1 MKSDCLNEL
10 RTSIIDAIKNGN
22 VEQEYP
28 KWIFKCR
35 VDYNISSYTL
45 QLLII
50 FYTRYLNEKET
61 LIPANNVDCFI
72 KYSKI
77 KKDEKEQEPI
87 SQTNCEE
94 TNNIKKNT
102 KYNYVLKF
110 RYLWILVI
118 VFPILLI
125 MTLMANTKIVKEN
138 KTNII
143 EIPVNKISE
152 LLDSPTITLDSILA
166 TEKIIEAQ
174 NIKKSKEI
182 NSRLIALKH
191 IYISGFMAENH
202 SVQNLKNIYSM
213 RANEFSPAQ
222 QEIMNWYLKQDTNTQ
237 NLWEICDKASSF
249 TDFKRKVKKNAQKY
263 KSNNDNH
270 E

>member
-72 KYSKI
+72 K
-77 KKDEKEQEPI
+77 KDEKEQEST
-87 SQTNCEE
+87 SQTNYKEN
-94 TNNIKKNT
+94 TNKKKNT
-102 KYNYVLKF
+102 KC
-110 RYLWILVI
+110 YLWIIVI

-125 MTLMANTKIVKEN
+125 MTLMANTKIIREN

-174 NIKKSKEI
+174 NIKKSEEI
-182 NSRLIALKH
+182 NLRLIALKH

-249 TDFKRKVKKNAQKY
+249 TDFKRKVQKNAQKY